1 MQVDGRSARVHP
13 SDDSGELGP
22 ADHCTGLHSRAVG
35 SVIPLYPDPVPMR
48 ARAGGVLPLPHP
60 GLRRPEK
67 EAAQTQHRLAGD
79 CRPAKKCAF

>member
-13 SDDSGELGP
+13 SDDTRELGA
-22 ADHCTGLHSRAVG
+22 ADHYTGLHSRVVG
-35 SVIPLYPDPVPMR
+35 SVVLLYPDPVPMW

-67 EAAQTQHRLAGD
+67 EAA
-79 CRPAKKCAF
+79 